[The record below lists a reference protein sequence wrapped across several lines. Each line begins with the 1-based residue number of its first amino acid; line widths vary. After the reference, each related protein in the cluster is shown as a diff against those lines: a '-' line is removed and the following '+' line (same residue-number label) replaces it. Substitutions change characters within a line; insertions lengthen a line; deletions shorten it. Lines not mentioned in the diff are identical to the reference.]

1 VRARLPRSAAGLALA
16 WTLTPLL
23 TGLLAPLV
31 GCSHPP
37 PDATPEGA
45 VRAFL
50 DDMETA
56 TDDPRVMPRVYDRL
70 GPVARANLEERARR
84 TSQLQGRQVSA
95 WEMLAAGRFGIA
107 FRPKSMRA
115 SIVGDR
121 ATVEVLGANPAT
133 ERASVDCVYERRETK
148 EAPRTSDDPDPA
160 AAGADHDRREP
171 GGWRIEPKL
180 PGP

>member
-1 VRARLPRSAAGLALA
+1 VSARAERPFSAAGFALA
-16 WTLTPLL
+16 WMLAQLL
-23 TGLLAPLV
+23 

-37 PDATPEGA
+37 ADATPEGA

-56 TDDPRVMPRVYDRL
+56 TDDPQVMRRVYDRL
-70 GPVARANLEERARR
+70 GPAARANLVERARR
-84 TSQLQGRQVSA
+84 TGQLQGRQVSA
-95 WEMLAAGRFGIA
+95 WEMLAAGRFGLA

-121 ATVEVLGANPAT
+121 ATVEVLGADPAS
-133 ERASVDCVYERRETK
+133 EHASVDCVYERREPK
-148 EAPRTSDDPDPA
+148 EAPRTSDDPDPGA
-160 AAGADHDRREP
+160 ASAEQDRRERHET